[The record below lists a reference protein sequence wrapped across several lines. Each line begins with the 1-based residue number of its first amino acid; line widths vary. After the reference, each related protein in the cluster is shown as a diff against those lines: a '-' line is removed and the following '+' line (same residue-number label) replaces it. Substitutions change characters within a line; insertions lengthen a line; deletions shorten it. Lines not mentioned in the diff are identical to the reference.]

1 MVLSEHSSDNLKK
14 LNKSLNDSVQGKETP
29 QKLSI
34 ARQGNLDEVI
44 TKDYPSRQAWWHV
57 PVTPVPVKGREGV
70 HTLRY
75 IKIILGRHSY
85 VFTNRN
91 SFATRYFI
99 FNKYFV
105 RK

>member
-44 TKDYPSRQAWWHV
+44 TKDYPSD
-57 PVTPVPVKGREGV
+57 
-70 HTLRY
+70 
-75 IKIILGRHSY
+75 RHGG
-85 VFTNRN
+85 TCL
-91 SFATRYFI
+91 
-99 FNKYFV
+99 
-105 RK
+105 